1 MPKWTTSHGR
11 RSSSNQK
18 CLPWRRTARTR
29 RPTSARRIRA
39 GGTRSKTIGSSATVT
54 EAIRR
59 PAVTAAAARRA
70 VSTSGSSGM
79 ASLPP
84 RHEAAVHSGAVRQK
98 TASAATAT
106 TTRPIAAE

>member
-84 RHEAAVHSGAVRQK
+84 RDETAHSGAVRQK